1 MKAISIRNVPD
12 EVYTAL
18 ATMAKNNRRSLQEQ
32 VKYLLEK
39 ETQLLKES
47 SILKA
52 RTWRKRLANR
62 SLKDIVKMI
71 REDRSR

>member
-1 MKAISIRNVPD
+1 LKAISIRNVPD